1 MTDMPTIIGSIGVAL
16 LLAAFFLNLVRRLP
30 QDGTAYIVMNMAGA
44 GLACWASWL
53 IGFQPFVVLAA
64 AGELLVDPIALVVE
78 RGLESLRADEEVG
91 YNPRLERR

>member
-53 IGFQPFVVLAA
+53 IGFRPFVVLEAAWFLVATAALVRKAA
-64 AGELLVDPIALVVE
+64 A
-78 RGLESLRADEEVG
+78 VG
-91 YNPRLERR
+91 DCRP